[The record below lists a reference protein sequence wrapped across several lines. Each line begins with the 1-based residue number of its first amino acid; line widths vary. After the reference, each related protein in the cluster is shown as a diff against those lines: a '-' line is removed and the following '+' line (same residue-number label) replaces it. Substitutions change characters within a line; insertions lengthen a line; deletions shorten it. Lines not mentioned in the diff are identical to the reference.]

1 MLAADCEA
9 RALHE
14 TEPFFRGQWEH
25 MGANYRRLAVMADLN
40 ARNDVVFETPPT
52 QLNVHQQQQIQP
64 EPTLET
70 GIESPEGHPR
80 KIP

>member
-1 MLAADCEA
+1 LRGPMSSAADYYKMLAADCEA

-40 ARNDVVFETPPT
+40 ARNDVV
-52 QLNVHQQQQIQP
+52 
-64 EPTLET
+64 
-70 GIESPEGHPR
+70 SRRRPR
-80 KIP
+80 NRTFNSSSKSSRNQR